1 MSALAQDRELLGDT
15 KGNCGS
21 REGARDGANLSS
33 YTVTWSFR
41 CSGCWSGWSPT
52 AKFIGGE
59 NDRQY
64 GFVKRLARGA

>member
-15 KGNCGS
+15 NGNCGS

-41 CSGCWSGWSPT
+41 RSGCWS
-52 AKFIGGE
+52 
-59 NDRQY
+59 
-64 GFVKRLARGA
+64 